1 MSYQALYRAWRPQKF
16 DDLVGQEL
24 VTKTL
29 KNALKTKQTSHAY
42 LFTGPRGTGK
52 TSAAKIFSKAINC
65 HFQKDGEPC
74 NECDTCTSITAG
86 RQNDVIEID
95 AASNNGVE
103 EIRDIRD
110 KVKYAP
116 TECDYKIYII
126 DEVHMLSTGAFN
138 ALLKT
143 LEEPPGNVVFILAT
157 TEPHKIPATII
168 SRTQRF
174 DFRRIQPA
182 TILQR
187 MQYIVEQKQLKCDQA
202 ALKVIAKAAEG
213 GMRDALS
220 ILDQVISFGN
230 DEVTL
235 ENALMV
241 TGSVQNDELLQYLKQ
256 VTYQD
261 TSKALET
268 LHQILNDG
276 KDAARFI
283 EDLISFCRDLLLY
296 QQDPATIENNEL
308 EVVNDDFRNFAQ
320 EIKPEE
326 IYQMIDLLN
335 EQQENMRFTSHAS
348 IYLEVLTV
356 KLATRRPTTSLSSA
370 QSVKQPQVTEQNL
383 DPKDTVKVENLTR
396 QVKQL
401 QQQVDQLLQAQQT
414 EQSTAGANE
423 TPVRAT
429 TTNHQAQPRRTSST
443 TKVDLQ
449 QIYSVLDEATRA
461 NLNELQE
468 VWDDLMNML
477 TVAQRAVMHV
487 SSPVA
492 ASPDGVIVTFQFD
505 FLCQRARD
513 DQQLIDTLEN
523 GLDRL
528 IEHVPRLIFMPQ
540 EQWPQVRSDYL
551 SGQKKR
557 ENSTTAQ
564 EEQLTQEKTTEP
576 KQATQEDPVVDK
588 ALKLFGNEVVD
599 IKND

>member
-29 KNALKTKQTSHAY
+29 KNALMTKQTSHAY

-143 LEEPPGNVVFILAT
+143 LEEPPENVVFILAT

-174 DFRRIQPA
+174 DFRRIQPD

-187 MQYIVEQKQLKCDQA
+187 MQYIVSQKQLKCEPA
-202 ALKVIAKAAEG
+202 ALKLIAKAAEG

-235 ENALMV
+235 DNALMV
-241 TGSVQNDELLQYLKQ
+241 TGSVQNDELLQYLEQ
-256 VTYQD
+256 VTQKD
-261 TSKALET
+261 TAKALEI

-296 QQDPATIENNEL
+296 QQMPEKVENDEL
-308 EVVNDDFRNFAQ
+308 NVVNDDFRNFSQ
-320 EIKPEE
+320 KIKPEE

-356 KLATRRPTTSLSSA
+356 KLATRQTTISP
-370 QSVKQPQVTEQNL
+370 KTPQAAGEKL
-383 DPKDTVKVENLTR
+383 DPKDTIKVENLTR

-401 QQQVDQLLQAQQT
+401 QQQVEQLLRN
-414 EQSTAGANE
+414 QSNGQSVTATNSSRPK
-423 TPVRAT
+423 TTSYNKTQVRKT
-429 TTNHQAQPRRTSST
+429 TAPD
-443 TKVDLQ
+443 KVDLQ
-449 QIYSVLDEATRA
+449 QVYGVLSDATRTS
-461 NLNELQE
+461 LNELRE
-468 VWDDLMNML
+468 IWDDLLNML

-505 FLCQRARD
+505 FLCQRAQM
-513 DQQLIDTLEN
+513 DQPLKDTLEN

-528 IEHVPRLIFMPQ
+528 IGHVPRLIFMPQ
-540 EQWPQVRSDYL
+540 EQWPQIRQEYL
-551 SGQKKR
+551 NGQKAQKHL
-557 ENSTTAQ
+557 TAGEDGQRTEQ
-564 EEQLTQEKTTEP
+564 ETSGDP
-576 KQATQEDPVVDK
+576 KQPAPKDPVVDT